1 MKIDRI
7 PNVRPEREDTPV
19 TLKICGN
26 IFEIRYARSTYGP
39 CIQKISAE
47 YGVDV
52 RTGEIIDYKHKANRS
67 EDKNSIAQSM
77 KRLRDLI
84 NANLKTPKNALWVT
98 LTYKANM
105 TDAHQLY
112 EDYRRFWQR
121 FQYYLKV
128 HKHPSA
134 EYIICAEPQSRGAW
148 HLHCLFLFP
157 KKAPFIPNEDIAK
170 IWGHGFCKTKSLK
183 GVSNPGL
190 YLTAY
195 LTDMEFSEAFN
206 SQIKKGRLAEAE
218 VTDENGAKQKKA
230 IIKGARLHLYPTGFN
245 LYRCS
250 RGVKRPEV
258 FKTTEA
264 EAQKVVGTAPL
275 VFEKTLSITDASG
288 TVVNVVN
295 YRTYARQPKRKKTRS
310 EEDVYKL

>member
-7 PNVRPEREDTPV
+7 LDVRPEREDTPV

-26 IFEIRYARSTYGP
+26 IFEIRYARSTAGSP
-39 CIQKISAE
+39 IRKVDAE
-47 YGVDV
+47 HGVDV
-52 RTGEIIDYKHKANRS
+52 RTGEVIDYKHKAIRS
-67 EDKNSIAQSM
+67 EDKSSVAQSM

-84 NANLKTPKNALWVT
+84 NANLKASKNALWVT
-98 LTYKANM
+98 LTYKENM

-121 FQYYLKV
+121 FQYYLKT
-128 HKHPSA
+128 HDHPRA

-148 HLHCLFLFP
+148 HLHCLFLFQ
-157 KKAPFIPNEDIAK
+157 KKAPFIPNDDIAK
-170 IWGHGFCKTKSLK
+170 IWGHGFCKAKSLK

-195 LTDMEFSEAFN
+195 LTDMEFSEAL
-206 SQIKKGRLAEAE
+206 SMQITKGNLAEVE
-218 VTDENGAKQKKA
+218 ITDENGTKQKKA
-230 IIKGARLHLYPTGFN
+230 IVKGARLHLYPAGFN

-264 EAQKVVGTAPL
+264 KAQEIVGTAPL
-275 VFEKTLSITDASG
+275 TYEKTLEIADDG
-288 TVVNVVN
+288 GKIVNIVN
-295 YRTYARQPKRKKTRS
+295 YRTYTRQPKGKNTRS
-310 EEDVYKL
+310 DEDVYKL